1 VNAGWTRENAEDRIR
16 ELEADMERLAGDT
29 APDPLEK
36 AGRLSAFEVGFLESL
51 PRIAK
56 VDEDQAEQTGHPVLG
71 HGSAWRDLAAE
82 SDAPKAA
89 RAADDLVARL
99 IADAALAW
107 QPNVDGSDPDSYF
120 RALADARAF
129 DLEALA
135 RTTTDLPPLASVRPA
150 LRAAFLTSLRDDPP
164 SNELRDAWATELV
177 DRADVVLTSI
187 DDADPSRAQ
196 ALLDLV
202 ADDLDW
208 HLRNVATGWRKGR
221 LRAKIRRLRAER
233 QERDL
238 QHRLEARFGRTRVAA
253 AERIVLWLI
262 VLVLGLLAI
271 EEILEPPDEFVF
283 WLHLID
289 TLCCVVFLTEFFV
302 KLRMVQGRA
311 LWFARHFFVDFL
323 PSIPFS
329 FLLRWLRALRFIRIM
344 RVARYLRVAR
354 PFIRG
359 LRALGFLIRGMDR
372 MVRKYGSLL
381 NRNIVLYPTREE
393 RARAA
398 REVEDLGHRMRTI
411 QSRLNDRWE
420 RLLTTAPHEARE
432 AVAVARVNGLEA
444 ARAAGHLRRADR
456 RHEAVADV
464 KDLVADDQ
472 LERLGTITDEEIE
485 AEMGGDFVSR
495 LARAVRLLRWFPVLR
510 KYLPRVS
517 PRMEDAEVVAEAAHS
532 ASVRL
537 RAHYDRWF
545 WFADLYGTVTPAQ
558 FVDRV
563 GTTMVRAAFR
573 PAYRL
578 FVVWI
583 IYLITVAFLAV
594 RQSELKTPLE
604 NTIGVVIHVVGG
616 ICLGI
621 LFVGWWLRRIAGQAT
636 EFFAKLAKAQYISLT
651 ESIKSRHIERDGWIF
666 DRHVF
671 GAERRLAG
679 GDEDG
684 TPHREAF
691 ASGVRSWLLEA
702 QASLG
707 ARRGFDPV
715 ERAVF
720 IYRDGLDG
728 ALLCDTDTRT
738 TGQLLG
744 TPALR
749 NLRVLSTRFD
759 RADSNALQR
768 LDLERQKQKIGGPYF
783 WFSLICQAVAH
794 GVARLIV
801 DYSRHCL
808 PLDQVER
815 ASPEERS
822 RYDAWLAAEHT
833 DKVSPREVLYVST
846 EFTALHFLDDDP
858 ARDADVAERFGE
870 KVLARLRRDRRHL
883 FRRIFG
889 TYPLHQRPRDER
901 VLNLYRIYHSWFT
914 GGRVLFLPLRVLWFG
929 IRFVGRLFRWL
940 GRCVREVRRPSFDV
954 DEKAAEG
961 ADFRTAVRKIQRMRS
976 PVAEAAVRLRALF
989 DAEYLGVQLPGMES
1003 SGLQDSDARSDLRFL
1018 RTSPEFGREIDAHR
1032 RRAARDVVQLSRLI
1046 DGGLF
1051 ERIGIQPT
1059 SEHVRAAAWA
1069 YVGDLRMVRRLL
1081 SAQEILSETY
1091 ARAARRDVMPRLFWP
1106 RLGLYVKFRSWWRFH
1121 GNGGGEA
1128 CRAAWRATVHNHEGV
1143 ADALEV
1149 WSRLGDGA
1157 RAEGERMLAEVLRH
1171 PERITD
1177 QIVTL
1182 RSIQTLS
1189 LIDILNYREHVY
1201 RLGAYAASGDPPENF
1216 LSLT

>member
-1 VNAGWTRENAEDRIR
+1 MTAAWTRERAENRIR
-16 ELEADMERLAGDT
+16 ELEAGMERLAGDS

-36 AGRLSAFEVGFLESL
+36 AGRLSAFEVDFLEDL
-51 PRIAK
+51 PRIAE
-56 VDEDQAEQTGHPVLG
+56 VDEDLAEQTGHPVLG
-71 HGSAWRDLAAE
+71 DGSAWRDLAAE
-82 SDAPKAA
+82 AAAPEAA
-89 RAADDLVARL
+89 RAADDLIARL
-99 IADAALAW
+99 IADAASAW
-107 QPNVDGSDPDSYF
+107 QPEVDGTDPDSYF

-135 RTTTDLPPLASVRPA
+135 RRTTDLAPLSSVRPA
-150 LRAAFLTSLRDDPP
+150 LRASFLASLWASPP
-164 SNELRDAWATELV
+164 SDELRDAWSTELV

-187 DDADPSRAQ
+187 DDVDPARAQ

-208 HLRNVATGWRKGR
+208 HLRSVATGKRKAR
-221 LRAKIRRLRAER
+221 LRAKIRRLRAEQ

-238 QHRLEARFGRTRVAA
+238 QHKLEARFGRERVAA
-253 AERIVLWLI
+253 GERIVLWLI
-262 VLVLGLLAI
+262 LLVLGLLAI
-271 EEILEPPDEFVF
+271 EEILEPPDEYVF
-283 WLHLID
+283 WIHLAD

-302 KLRMVQGRA
+302 KLRIVQGRA
-311 LWFARHFFVDFL
+311 RWFARHFFVDFL

-398 REVEDLGHRMRTI
+398 RGVEHLGHRVRTI

-420 RLLTTAPHEARE
+420 RLLTTAPHDARE
-432 AVAVARVNGLEA
+432 AVAVARVNGLES
-444 ARAAGHLRRADR
+444 AREAGYLRRADH

-464 KDLVADDQ
+464 KDLIADDL
-472 LERLGTITDEEIE
+472 LERLGTITDEEVE
-485 AEMGGDFVSR
+485 AQTGGDFVSR
-495 LARAVRLLRWFPVLR
+495 LARAVRLLRWFPVIR

-532 ASVRL
+532 ASARL
-537 RAHYDRWF
+537 RRHYDRWF

-558 FVDRV
+558 FLDRV
-563 GTTMVRAAFR
+563 GTTMVKAAFR

-583 IYLITVAFLAV
+583 IYLITVGFLAA
-594 RQSELKTPLE
+594 RGSQLKTPLE

-636 EFFAKLAKAQYISLT
+636 DFFAKLAKAQYISLT
-651 ESIKSRHIERDGWIF
+651 ESIKSRHIRRDGEIF

-671 GAERRLAG
+671 RPERSVTGHA
-679 GDEDG
+679 EDG
-684 TPHREAF
+684 TQHQEAF
-691 ASGVRSWLLEA
+691 ATGVRSWLLEA

-749 NLRVLSTRFD
+749 NLRILSARFD
-759 RADSNALQR
+759 RADRKALQR
-768 LDLERQKQKIGGPYF
+768 LDLERQKQKIGGPYL

-801 DYSRHCL
+801 DYNRHCL
-808 PLDQVER
+808 PLDQIDR

-833 DKVSPREVLYVST
+833 EKVSPRQVLYVST

-858 ARDADVAERFGE
+858 ARDSDVAERYGE
-870 KVLARLRRDRRHL
+870 KVLARIRRDRRHL

-901 VLNLYRIYHSWFT
+901 VLNLYRIYHSWFA
-914 GGRVLFLPLRVLWFG
+914 GGRVLLLPLRAFWIA
-929 IRFVGRLFRWL
+929 IRFVGRLFHWL
-940 GRCVREVRRPSFDV
+940 GRCIREVRRPSFDV

-961 ADFRTAVRKIQRMRS
+961 ADFRTAVRKIQRMRA
-976 PVAEAAVRLRALF
+976 PVAESAVRLRALF
-989 DAEYLGVQLPGMES
+989 DAEYLGLQLPGMES
-1003 SGLQDSDARSDLRFL
+1003 SGLQDADARSDLRFL
-1018 RTSPEFGREIDAHR
+1018 AASPVFEREIDMHR
-1032 RRAARDVVQLSRLI
+1032 RHAARDVVQLSRLI

-1051 ERIGIQPT
+1051 ERIGVEPT
-1059 SEHVRAAAWA
+1059 REHVRAAAWV
-1069 YVGDLRMVRRLL
+1069 YVGDLKMVRRLL

-1091 ARAARRDVMPRLFWP
+1091 ERAARRDVMPRLFWP
-1106 RLGLYVKFRSWWRFH
+1106 HPGLY
-1121 GNGGGEA
+1121 A
-1128 CRAAWRATVHNHEGV
+1128 
-1143 ADALEV
+1143 
-1149 WSRLGDGA
+1149 
-1157 RAEGERMLAEVLRH
+1157 
-1171 PERITD
+1171 
-1177 QIVTL
+1177 
-1182 RSIQTLS
+1182 
-1189 LIDILNYREHVY
+1189 
-1201 RLGAYAASGDPPENF
+1201 
-1216 LSLT
+1216 